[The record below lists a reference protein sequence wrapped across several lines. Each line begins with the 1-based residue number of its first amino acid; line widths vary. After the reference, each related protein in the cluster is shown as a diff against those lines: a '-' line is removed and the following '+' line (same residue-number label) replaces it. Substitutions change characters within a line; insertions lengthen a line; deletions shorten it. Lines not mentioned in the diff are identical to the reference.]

1 MSRSTLIPPSPSD
14 ADYAQ
19 RASEQGDIAAGDDP
33 LALFAAWFSDAR
45 EAEPDNPNAMSLAT
59 VDGAGLPDVRIVLLK
74 DFDARGFVFYSNRES
89 AKGVQLAADPKA
101 ALCFHWK
108 SLNRQVRLRG
118 TISEVSAEEADA
130 YFASRARDARIGAW
144 ASAQSREVES
154 REALE
159 KAVAEKTREFAD
171 ADVPRPG
178 YWTGFRLAPLSIE
191 FWRDRPFRLHDR
203 IQFTRESVDA
213 GWTKRRLYP

>member
-1 MSRSTLIPPSPSD
+1 MSRSPLIPPSPSE
-14 ADYAQ
+14 ADYAK

-33 LALFAAWFSDAR
+33 LALFSAWFAEAR
-45 EAEPDNPNAMSLAT
+45 ESEPDNPNAMSVAT
-59 VDGAGLPDVRIVLLK
+59 VDETGLPDVRIVLLK
-74 DFDARGFVFYSNRES
+74 DFDVRGFVFYSNRDS
-89 AKGVQLAADPKA
+89 AKGRQLTHDPKA
-101 ALCFHWK
+101 AFCFHWK

-118 TISEVSAEEADA
+118 TITEVSAEEADA

-159 KAVAEKTREFAD
+159 KAVADKTREFAD
-171 ADVPRPG
+171 KDVPRPE

-203 IQFTRESVDA
+203 IQFTRKTPDA
-213 GWTKRRLYP
+213 AWRKRRLYP